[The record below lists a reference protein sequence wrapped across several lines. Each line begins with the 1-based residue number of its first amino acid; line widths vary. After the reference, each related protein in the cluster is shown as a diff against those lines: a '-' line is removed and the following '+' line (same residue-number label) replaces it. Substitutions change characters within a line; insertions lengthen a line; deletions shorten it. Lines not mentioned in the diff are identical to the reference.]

1 VRRQPSATLPA
12 RSREPVRSRP
22 RLLAAAGLAL
32 AAAACGLVPPIGLQA
47 PKVTVA
53 DLSIRSLGL
62 KEIRFALL
70 LDARNPNDVDVPL
83 SNLRFD
89 LDLLGRPFASGA
101 ALEPTVT
108 LAAGATRSV
117 PIEFAVPTSRLLEV
131 LREVRGSERAPL
143 DYRLHGSANWGKSP
157 FSIPFERRGELETL
171 RKLREL
177 LEPARRP

>member
-1 VRRQPSATLPA
+1 MTRPPHA
-12 RSREPVRSRP
+12 RARL
-22 RLLAAAGLAL
+22 RLLAAAGLPL
-32 AAAACGLVPPIGLQA
+32 AAAACGVLPPIGLQR

-70 LDARNPNDVDVPL
+70 LDAHNPNGVDVPL

-89 LDLLGRPFASGA
+89 LELLGRPFASGA

-117 PIEFAVPTSRLLEV
+117 PIEFAVPTSRLVEL
-131 LREVRGSERAPL
+131 LRELRLPERAPL
-143 DYRLHGSANWGKSP
+143 DYRLHGSANWGRSP
-157 FSIPFERRGELETL
+157 FTIPFERRGEFETL
-171 RKLREL
+171 QKLREWF
-177 LEPARRP
+177 EPPRRS